1 MISDADLRQLERQL
15 PNLDPEH
22 KRRVLELLEERDRL
36 ASLQLA
42 RRRFIPYM
50 RRMWPE
56 AVLGAHH
63 EIIAE
68 AFEDLLF
75 GDLTRLIINIGPRHT
90 KSEMTSWLL
99 PTWFIGNFPK
109 SKLMQIMNTQDLA
122 ASFGRRV
129 RNTVSKEAIATEH
142 KGFDPY
148 HEIFPSMDL
157 AKDSGAATHWHAID
171 GSEYYGV
178 GIGGKIAGRGADLL
192 VIDDPHTEQEAKQA
206 ESNPQVFDDVY
217 DWYVYGPR
225 QRLQPDAKIV
235 LVQCMTG
242 DTPVLRPDG
251 TETPLRDIR
260 PDDEVATYE
269 NGSIA
274 SARVVNFRSNGVD
287 DVYTVQTRSGRLLRA
302 NERHPFLVNIAGV
315 LEWIRLRDLRP
326 GMEFV
331 SLKDVGGLLKIS
343 TSQVYATP
351 ARLENRTIKNTLTPP
366 IGHSAHTENGGG
378 SCANNAAKTP
388 STPEGC
394 AWSVIENNTKHRST
408 LPRNSE
414 AAVSN
419 IVTALHRKNSTSCSR
434 SKMASAPYA
443 ESPRLEKIL
452 ERIGTENFAS
462 TIYTAQR
469 SFVGSFATIA
479 ISPSGTGKLP
489 PCLTEQQPTSDF
501 TTDEIVSVTLTGR
514 DEVFDVEIERTENF
528 IANGVVS
535 HNTRWSKRDLTG
547 RLVKKMEESTSG
559 IADKWRVINFP
570 AILDEGQPTE
580 RSLWPGYWKLPVL
593 QATREAL
600 PVAAW
605 QAQYMQNP
613 VSEQAAILKREYWRR
628 WGDDDKER
636 CPGPMHAAAW
646 QNGDPPACDYIIGSW
661 DCASTKNERS
671 HPSAYTLWGV
681 FKAEDPDTGK
691 TVNNII
697 LLSSFTARMEFPE
710 LKKRAK
716 EFYDEDNPDTLLIEN
731 KAAGIQLL
739 QEFRAMGIPAEDFS
753 GSSRGT
759 KSLPNDKI
767 ARANM
772 VVDIFASKY
781 VWAPN
786 RRFADVVIEECA
798 SFPAGDTDDLVDS
811 AVQAMIRFR
820 QGGFIRTANDEPEEE
835 PVRRHRKRYY

>member
-1 MISDADLRQLERQL
+1 LISDADLRQLERKL
-15 PNLDPEH
+15 PHLDPAH

-36 ASLQLA
+36 AQLA
-42 RRRFIPYM
+42 KARRKFIPFM

-148 HEIFPSMDL
+148 HEIFPAMDL

-206 ESNPQVFDDVY
+206 ESNPQIFDDVY

-225 QRLQPDAKIV
+225 QRLQPNAKIV
-235 LVQCMTG
+235 LVQ
-242 DTPVLRPDG
+242 
-251 TETPLRDIR
+251 
-260 PDDEVATYE
+260 
-269 NGSIA
+269 
-274 SARVVNFRSNGVD
+274 
-287 DVYTVQTRSGRLLRA
+287 
-302 NERHPFLVNIAGV
+302 
-315 LEWIRLRDLRP
+315 
-326 GMEFV
+326 
-331 SLKDVGGLLKIS
+331 
-343 TSQVYATP
+343 
-351 ARLENRTIKNTLTPP
+351 
-366 IGHSAHTENGGG
+366 
-378 SCANNAAKTP
+378 
-388 STPEGC
+388 
-394 AWSVIENNTKHRST
+394 
-408 LPRNSE
+408 
-414 AAVSN
+414 
-419 IVTALHRKNSTSCSR
+419 
-434 SKMASAPYA
+434 
-443 ESPRLEKIL
+443 
-452 ERIGTENFAS
+452 
-462 TIYTAQR
+462 
-469 SFVGSFATIA
+469 
-479 ISPSGTGKLP
+479 
-489 PCLTEQQPTSDF
+489 
-501 TTDEIVSVTLTGR
+501 
-514 DEVFDVEIERTENF
+514 
-528 IANGVVS
+528 
-535 HNTRWSKRDLTG
+535 TRWSKRDLTG

-600 PVAAW
+600 PVGAW

-628 WGDDDKER
+628 WGGDDET
-636 CPGPMHAAAW
+636 CPGPMHADAW

-681 FKAEDPDTGK
+681 FKAEDMDTGG

-697 LLSSFTARMEFPE
+697 LLSSYTARMEFPE
-710 LKKRAK
+710 LKKKAK
-716 EFYDEDNPDTLLIEN
+716 EFYEEDNPDTLLIEN

-759 KSLPNDKI
+759 KALPNDKI

-781 VWAPN
+781 VWAPQ
-786 RRFADVVIEECA
+786 RRFADLVIEECA

-811 AVQAMIRFR
+811 TVQAMIRFR

-835 PVRRHRKRYY
+835 TVSHRRKRYY